1 MLDAKYLLTDEQ
13 MIQFITKGYV
23 VLQNDLPQE
32 FHQDV
37 MKKIHKVLQEEGNP
51 GNNILP
57 RVPEIQKFFETP
69 AVNGALTSI
78 LGADYY
84 MQPHRHCHYN
94 QPGNQTP
101 GGGQWHK
108 DGFWS
113 SMRSHR
119 PWWAMIFYYTQ
130 DITEEMGP
138 TAIMPGTQYYE
149 KFIGEKGET
158 FLPTGK
164 AGTMVLVHFDLW
176 HRASLNRSTIDRFM
190 LKFQFVRLSA
200 PKYPTWNHTK
210 KNFALP
216 KGIPALHENLYRDVW
231 GWLHGEV
238 TNTKDNLPVDDSRL
252 LQLGND
258 LSSEEAVIRGR
269 AADELGFVGGAADR
283 YAQALGNLL
292 NDSVEAVALNA
303 AYALG
308 YMGPKGTDELLKQL
322 QEGTNLVAMR
332 AAYGLQGAGL
342 ISVPGLIKT
351 LSHSEEKR
359 RALAAFVLGM
369 YGTTASEAV
378 PSLIAILEDK
388 SEWARRNVIEALG
401 MIVHPADLVVP
412 ALANALETSVE
423 QEADAENPIE
433 IYESNQ
439 NYIINKVG
447 YTASLS
453 LLRAGREGDP
463 GIVVRALKKALS
475 SKDRYVRA
483 YAFEALSHLRTDEAM
498 EVLILYF
505 RSSRWCPDT
514 HKASMF

>member
-1 MLDAKYLLTDEQ
+1 
-13 MIQFITKGYV
+13 
-23 VLQNDLPQE
+23 
-32 FHQDV
+32 
-37 MKKIHKVLQEEGNP
+37 
-51 GNNILP
+51 
-57 RVPEIQKFFETP
+57 
-69 AVNGALTSI
+69 
-78 LGADYY
+78 
-84 MQPHRHCHYN
+84 
-94 QPGNQTP
+94 
-101 GGGQWHK
+101 
-108 DGFWS
+108 
-113 SMRSHR
+113 
-119 PWWAMIFYYTQ
+119 
-130 DITEEMGP
+130 
-138 TAIMPGTQYYE
+138 
-149 KFIGEKGET
+149 
-158 FLPTGK
+158 
-164 AGTMVLVHFDLW
+164 
-176 HRASLNRSTIDRFM
+176 M

-200 PKYPTWNHTK
+200 PKYPTWNHTN

-269 AADELGFVGGAADR
+269 AADELGFVGGASDR

-332 AAYGLQGAGL
+332 AAYGLQGSGPV
-342 ISVPGLIKT
+342 SVPGLIKT
-351 LSHSEEKR
+351 LGHPEEKR

-369 YGTTASEAV
+369 HGTAASEAV
-378 PSLIAILEDK
+378 PSLIAILGDK
-388 SEWARRNVIEALG
+388 SEWVRRNVIEALG
-401 MIVHPADLVVP
+401 MIVHPADLVIP
-412 ALANALETSVE
+412 ALANALEISLE
-423 QEADAENPIE
+423 HEDDEKNPTDL
-433 IYESNQ
+433 YESNQ

-463 GIVVRALKKALS
+463 AIVLRALKKALS